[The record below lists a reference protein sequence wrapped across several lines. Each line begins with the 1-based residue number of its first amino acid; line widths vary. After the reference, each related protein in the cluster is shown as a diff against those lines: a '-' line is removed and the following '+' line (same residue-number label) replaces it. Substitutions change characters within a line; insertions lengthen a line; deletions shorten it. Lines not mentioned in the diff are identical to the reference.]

1 MQGARNYPKGVEP
14 SVFMEEESGKTADSE
29 AEELSIRQGC
39 LAVRKNRRMRREKEI
54 CYRL

>member
-1 MQGARNYPKGVEP
+1 
-14 SVFMEEESGKTADSE
+14 MEEESGKTADSE